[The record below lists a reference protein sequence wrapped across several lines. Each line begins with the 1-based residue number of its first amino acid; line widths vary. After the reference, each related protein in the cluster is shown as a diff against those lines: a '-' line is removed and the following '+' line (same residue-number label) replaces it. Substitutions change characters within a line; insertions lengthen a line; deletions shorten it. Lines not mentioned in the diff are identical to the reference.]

1 MSFKFQLSTKV
12 RVISIFSW
20 PMLALPKSQCCRNQ
34 IFSCRELV
42 RLTKSSAQDIERV
55 TGI

>member
-12 RVISIFSW
+12 RVISTFSW
-20 PMLALPKSQCCRNQ
+20 PMLALPKSQC
-34 IFSCRELV
+34 CRELV